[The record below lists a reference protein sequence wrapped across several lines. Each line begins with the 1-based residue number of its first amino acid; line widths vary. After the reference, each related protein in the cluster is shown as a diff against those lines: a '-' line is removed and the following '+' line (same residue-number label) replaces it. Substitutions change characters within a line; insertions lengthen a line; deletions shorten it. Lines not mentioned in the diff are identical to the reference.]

1 VFALSQELSIS
12 VIFCS
17 TQKYIVEKYNSI
29 AGLNSWQKFILN
41 ITARSGKFAGNDL
54 IKKDTKI

>member
-1 VFALSQELSIS
+1 LTLYTRSTDVFALSQELSVS

-29 AGLNSWQKFILN
+29 AGLNSWQTLVLD
-41 ITARSGKFAGNDL
+41 ITARSGM
-54 IKKDTKI
+54 ICRQ